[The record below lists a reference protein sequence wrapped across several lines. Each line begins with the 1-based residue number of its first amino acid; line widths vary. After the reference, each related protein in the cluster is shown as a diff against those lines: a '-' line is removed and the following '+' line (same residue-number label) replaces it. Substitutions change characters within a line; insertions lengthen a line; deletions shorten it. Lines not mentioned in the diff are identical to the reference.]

1 MSAGSVAGTGIVEKL
16 MAITLFGS
24 EWVLWLLLIL
34 SVVSVG
40 VALERVVFL
49 WRTRAQ
55 DFNGFLRQL
64 SEHLAKGRVDEA
76 RKLSAQSEALEHRI
90 AVTAIDAGPMGA
102 DSVSKMVSSVI
113 LRERQVMER
122 GLVILGTL
130 GNNTPFIG
138 LFGTVLGIIQA
149 FHALSENPA
158 GGSAVVMAG
167 ISEALIAT
175 AVGLLVAIP
184 AVIAFNGL
192 QRVVKG
198 RIANAESVQELVLSY
213 MLSID
218 DQTGRDAA

>member
-1 MSAGSVAGTGIVEKL
+1 MDTGSGIVNQL

-24 EWVLWLLLIL
+24 EWVLWLMLGL
-34 SVVSVG
+34 SVLSIAIMVERAIFFFRSRSENFEILLADLSRHLSSG
-40 VALERVVFL
+40 NIEEAKKAVANDDSLESRV
-49 WRTRAQ
+49 A
-55 DFNGFLRQL
+55 
-64 SEHLAKGRVDEA
+64 
-76 RKLSAQSEALEHRI
+76 I
-90 AVTAIDAGPMGA
+90 TAINAGSMGA
-102 DSVSKMVSSVI
+102 ESVQHMVGSFI
-113 LRERQVMER
+113 LRERQRMDR

-184 AVIAFNGL
+184 AVIAFNAF
-192 QRVVKG
+192 QRLVKG
-198 RIANAESVQELVLSY
+198 RIANAESVQELILSY
-213 MLSID
+213 MVADESFSR
-218 DQTGRDAA
+218 RDIA